1 MQNNGVNENKVL
13 YNLNQ
18 YLKPLP
24 EIKEDETKDSS
35 TTPSKKTVTVPIK
48 KPVKSD
54 NLKGYLPNIIYTPKI
69 DISKDFDLYIENG
82 TKFSDGSAVLKP
94 VLENPLLKNIKLV
107 QSGDSGKY
115 DVVRTN
121 FKNGSAYTVVDAV
134 LTEQQVKENPY
145 LYAGQIK
152 KVGDNQYEITHYND
166 KKEPV
171 TEVLTLQECLNIMKT
186 EGCSL

>member
-1 MQNNGVNENKVL
+1 MQNNGVHENKVL

-24 EIKEDETKDSS
+24 EEETTDNAAAPKEK
-35 TTPSKKTVTVPIK
+35 PVTVPIK
-48 KPVKSD
+48 KPVKSY
-54 NLKGYLPNIIYTPKI
+54 NLKGYLPNITYVPKF

-82 TKFSDGSAVLKP
+82 IKFSDGSTILKP
-94 VLENPLLKNIKLV
+94 VIENPLLKSIRLV
-107 QSGDSGKY
+107 PSSENGKY
-115 DVVRTN
+115 DVIRTN
-121 FKNGSAYTVVDAV
+121 FKNGSAYNVVDAV

-152 KVGDNQYEITHYND
+152 KIDNDRYEITHFND

-171 TEVLTLQECLNIMKT
+171 TEILTLQECMAIMKA
-186 EGCSL
+186 EGCTL